1 MRRYLVPALMMLL
14 LLTGCGEA
22 PAERRVEERRDAF
35 AAAELGFTAAVTVT
49 QDDEVFRCTLE
60 CVSAPE
66 ALTVTVTAPEN
77 VAGVTAQIRD
87 GETAVEYEGVRL
99 SVGAAGETGLHPI
112 SAVARL
118 CEALRRGHVIRAWA
132 EGDETAAEIF
142 IDGETGLTVWFS
154 GGTLTPCGAE
164 FARGGAVAVRCE
176 LTNFQIR

>member
-35 AAAELGFTAAVTVT
+35 AAAELGFTAAV
-49 QDDEVFRCTLE
+49 
-60 CVSAPE
+60 
-66 ALTVTVTAPEN
+66 TVTVTAPEN

-118 CEALRRGHVIRAWA
+118 CEALRRGHVIRAWP

-154 GGTLTPCGAE
+154 GGALTPCGAE